1 MIQQNLR
8 KAELLIVYII
18 SRDYP
23 GHSASTEILWES
35 PCRGIK
41 TSYKL
46 DFIHLHINKMQGKLC
61 LYSAKRKDRAD
72 LAKRIYHDP

>member
-1 MIQQNLR
+1 MSVCGF
-8 KAELLIVYII
+8 A
-18 SRDYP
+18 P
-23 GHSASTEILWES
+23 FGHAARPYTLKMRFFDNFRID
-35 PCRGIK
+35 
-41 TSYKL
+41 TKL

>member
-1 MIQQNLR
+1 MSVCGSVPFGYATRPYTLKMRFFYNFRIG
-8 KAELLIVYII
+8 
-18 SRDYP
+18 S
-23 GHSASTEILWES
+23 
-35 PCRGIK
+35 
-41 TSYKL
+41 KL